1 MIPLKQDDLSSDEV
15 INNFR
20 IYTYCTCP
28 ASKFHPY
35 MQDNAIQ
42 LLGNWKE
49 IIPESKEILH
59 SYLEVLRTQQL
70 DFLDEELWFAQLL
83 SLYK

>member
-1 MIPLKQDDLSSDEV
+1 MIPLKKDDLSTDEV

-28 ASKFHPY
+28 ESKFHTY

-49 IIPESKEILH
+49 IIPESNQILH
-59 SYLEVLRTQQL
+59 SYLEVLRTKEL
-70 DFLDEELWFAQLL
+70 DFIDEEWWFAQLL
-83 SLYK
+83 PLFK